1 MDDQAGM
8 DVLQFLQGLIVARE
22 IGDPGIASS
31 QIDGNRCKVI
41 EQTRGTVGERSIARV
56 VWRFAKLGSLCPI
69 CDIFVPQ
76 PGLKE
81 THRDRWAV
89 LNKSTKSLI

>member
-8 DVLQFLQGLIVARE
+8 DAFQFLLSLIVSSQ
-22 IGDPGIASS
+22 IGDPRIPSS
-31 QIDGNRCKVI
+31 QINRNRVKII
-41 EQTRGTVGERSIARV
+41 EQTRGNVRERSSVWV

-76 PGLKE
+76 LTPGE
-81 THRDRWAV
+81 THRDRWAI
-89 LNKSTKSLI
+89 LKKSTKLLI